1 MPTSY
6 YVSGS
11 GSDYQNGLTP
21 EAAFRDIQR
30 AADLTIPGDTVYVMD
45 GIYASRAAASDV
57 VSITRSGTANEWISY
72 RAYPGAKPK
81 LVSDTWH
88 AFAILGA
95 SYIIIDGFDLQG
107 NNDNITLQQ
116 AIAEQGNLNNP
127 LTSGNGIGVRASW
140 DSPSTYPHNIIIRN
154 NKIHDFGGGGI
165 GTNNADYVTIENNT
179 VYNNGWYSPYSSS
192 GISTYQN
199 WNFDDNAGYK
209 MLINGNT
216 LYNNQNLIPWL
227 QTGEITDGNGIIVDD
242 TRNTQ
247 NGSTLGIY
255 QGRTLIENNVAYNNG
270 GSGIHVYE
278 ADFVDILNNT
288 TYQNSRSSEI
298 NRGEISA
305 IDAND
310 VRVFNNIMSATPGKS
325 ANSLLNVTN
334 VVFDYNLL
342 FNSSNYDLA
351 GKNDVIGV
359 DPQFSNPASGN
370 FALNPYSPAIDKGIS
385 GFTNRDI
392 WGNPRPLGS
401 GIDLG
406 AFEGA

>member
-1 MPTSY
+1 MPFSY
-6 YVSGS
+6 YVSGL

-21 EAAFRDIQR
+21 ETAFRDIQR

-45 GIYASRAAASDV
+45 GIYTSRAAAGDV
-57 VSITRSGTANEWISY
+57 VSITRSGTADDWISY
-72 RAYPGAKPK
+72 QAYPGAKPK
-81 LVSDTWH
+81 LVSDAWH

-116 AIAEQGNLNNP
+116 AISEQANLNNP
-127 LTSGNGIGVRASW
+127 LTSGNGIGVRSSW
-140 DSPSTYPHNIIIRN
+140 DSPSTYSHNIIIRN

-179 VYNNGWYSPYSSS
+179 VYNNGWYSPYSNS

-199 WNFDDNAGYK
+199 WNSDDNDGYK
-209 MLINGNT
+209 MVINGNT
-216 LYNNQNLIPWL
+216 LYNNQSLIPWF

-255 QGRTLIENNVAYNNG
+255 QGRTLIENNLSYNNG

-278 ADFVDILNNT
+278 SDRVDILNNT

-298 NRGEISA
+298 DRGEISV
-305 IDAND
+305 IDADNI
-310 VRVFNNIMSATPGKS
+310 RAFNNIMSATPGES
-325 ANSLLNVTN
+325 ASSSLNSTN
-334 VVFDYNLL
+334 VVFDHNLL
-342 FNSSNYDLA
+342 FNASGYDLI
-351 GKNDVIGV
+351 GENDLIGV
-359 DPQFSNPASGN
+359 DPQFSNPTSGN
-370 FALNPYSPAIDKGIS
+370 FALSPYSPAIDKGIS
-385 GFTNRDI
+385 GLTNRDI
-392 WGNPRPLGS
+392 LGNPRPIGY

-406 AFEGA
+406 AFEEA